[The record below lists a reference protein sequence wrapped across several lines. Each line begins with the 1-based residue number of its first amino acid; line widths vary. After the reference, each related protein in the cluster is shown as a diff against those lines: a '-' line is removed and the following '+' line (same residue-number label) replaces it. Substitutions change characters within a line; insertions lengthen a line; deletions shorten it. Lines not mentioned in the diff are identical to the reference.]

1 MAGEASVLPEA
12 SFALTEKVCEP
23 TASPLYFFGEVQA
36 LKAPPSSL
44 HSKVEFASL
53 EEKANVAVFSLV
65 VPEGPEFMAVSG
77 EVVSCGGGGTFAVKV
92 LEAGVASTLPTPSLA
107 LTSKVC
113 GPLERFV

>member
-1 MAGEASVLPEA
+1 MLRAASV
-12 SFALTEKVCEP
+12 ALTEKVWD
-23 TASPLYFFGEVQA
+23 PLAKPVYFLGEEQA
-36 LKAPPSSL
+36 PKAPPSSL